1 MSLVPFPGA
10 SPKDDPEPAHPARL
24 EDPFDPADELEEPEG
39 KMSFLEHL
47 DELRKRIL
55 IAVGALIVGFLV
67 ALLFIDQ
74 IFAFI
79 MEPLQAPLNG
89 GQLIYTEP
97 TEAFMLYMKMAA
109 LAGLLMAAPIVIW
122 QVWLFVA
129 PGLYAHEKRYA
140 IPFVLLATM
149 FFISGALFSHYM
161 VFPWAWRFFAS
172 FSEGKDFLVF
182 TPKIAPAFAL
192 YVKMMLAFGL
202 IFQMPTIVFFLAR
215 MGLVTAGFLIRH
227 TKYAILIIFIV
238 AAVLT
243 PGPDVVSQSLMA
255 GPMFALY
262 LISIGIAWLCQRKK
276 KG

>member
-10 SPKDDPEPAHPARL
+10 SPKDDPPAHPARL

-55 IAVGALIVGFLV
+55 ISVGALIVGFLV

-79 MEPLQAPLNG
+79 MEPLQTPLNG

-140 IPFVLLATM
+140 IPFVLFATV

-202 IFQMPTIVFFLAR
+202 IFQMPTLVFFLAR

-262 LISIGIAWLCQRKK
+262 LISIGIAWLFQRKK
-276 KG
+276 KA